1 MQTKETKKYYDII
14 KKRKFSVFIKRV
26 FDFIF
31 SICLC
36 AVLLPI
42 IILTAIVIMINSPG
56 NPFFLQTRI
65 TKYGKKFKIL
75 KFRTMV
81 KNAEKIGTHV
91 TTDHDPRIT
100 KAGKY
105 LRKFR
110 IDEIPQIFNIILG
123 DLSFVGVRP
132 EVPKYV
138 EKYTSE
144 MYATLLLPAGVTS
157 LASILY
163 KNEAKLLKTSQ
174 NPDET
179 YINEILPRKM
189 KYNLEYIKN
198 FNFFGDIKIILKT
211 IKAVI
216 SK

>member
-1 MQTKETKKYYDII
+1 
-14 KKRKFSVFIKRV
+14 
-26 FDFIF
+26 
-31 SICLC
+31 
-36 AVLLPI
+36 
-42 IILTAIVIMINSPG
+42 
-56 NPFFLQTRI
+56 
-65 TKYGKKFKIL
+65 
-75 KFRTMV
+75 
-81 KNAEKIGTHV
+81 
-91 TTDHDPRIT
+91 
-100 KAGKY
+100 
-105 LRKFR
+105 
-110 IDEIPQIFNIILG
+110 
-123 DLSFVGVRP
+123 
-132 EVPKYV
+132 
-138 EKYTSE
+138 

-174 NPDET
+174 NSDET

>member
-14 KKRKFSVFIKRV
+14 KKRKFSVIIKRV

-31 SICLC
+31 STCLC
-36 AVLLPI
+36 VVLLPI
-42 IILTAIVIMINSPG
+42 IILTAIVIMIDSPG